1 MRPFGDFAIQ
11 SRRGHDAILLALPI
25 LIIFIFV
32 MAVGFA
38 VFYVSGEDGIYLWDY
53 HNYCDK
59 YKELGFSLMHGDV
72 RNVVWMIGNILK
84 SWYNVTP
91 VILLQPFFLLFNE
104 SRSGYIAA
112 IVVFYLIPTAFISAY
127 LGSLI
132 GHIGRTTLVQSKR
145 LQSFIIL
152 LMLAI
157 TYPPYWIPSLR
168 GYPDIAG
175 LIPLGLATIIVLRSD
190 SSRDLSIQRAA
201 ALGFLLWVPFLFRK
215 WYAYAI
221 VAFYISAFFYSI
233 VTSGGLNGGRL
244 GRLKCITATYATA
257 ASSTLAFAL
266 LFQPLLVLEGLQTDL
281 QDILQSYQISGIEH
295 IESFINFFGPVNLL
309 VASIGLAVGIDNRAS
324 RPVTLFV
331 FLNLSILYVLF
342 THTQYFGPHHYLPV
356 AFWIFSLDAVAIC
369 FFIKKISNAA
379 EACVAAFLVSLL
391 IFWGTFFP
399 LPGWA
404 RQSVGWLLPQ
414 AKHYQLKFPNR
425 RDYDALVAD
434 VERLTAGGDKLTVF
448 DYGYDG
454 YDDVMSD
461 ELLSALIG
469 QQSNKWLVRT
479 AHIDK
484 RDKFQIEPLLA
495 RYAIVPDPL
504 NTANLEHPA
513 LPPLP
518 ISMKARAV
526 ILEQVQVAP
535 GQRIREGRGIGAAYR
550 RLPTNYKI
558 SSNAVVH
565 IFEKVRPFTLAEI
578 DELLE
583 HFFHTYPE
591 WRTNYNFARVLLA
604 SDLNLID
611 RPWKIQFILPDEL
624 RIWPGKA
631 LSTRMSLPYS
641 IVKAGHIKAFLVST
655 KHKWSECSEQESLA
669 VTFEI
674 GSTLIWQ
681 GEASPSDSVVP
692 LTGRDG
698 DVVSF
703 KVGPAAQAGCEYLS
717 VRPIFAKR

>member
-1 MRPFGDFAIQ
+1 
-11 SRRGHDAILLALPI
+11 
-25 LIIFIFV
+25 
-32 MAVGFA
+32 
-38 VFYVSGEDGIYLWDY
+38 
-53 HNYCDK
+53 
-59 YKELGFSLMHGDV
+59 
-72 RNVVWMIGNILK
+72 
-84 SWYNVTP
+84 
-91 VILLQPFFLLFNE
+91 
-104 SRSGYIAA
+104 
-112 IVVFYLIPTAFISAY
+112 
-127 LGSLI
+127 
-132 GHIGRTTLVQSKR
+132 
-145 LQSFIIL
+145 
-152 LMLAI
+152 
-157 TYPPYWIPSLR
+157 
-168 GYPDIAG
+168 
-175 LIPLGLATIIVLRSD
+175 
-190 SSRDLSIQRAA
+190 
-201 ALGFLLWVPFLFRK
+201 
-215 WYAYAI
+215 
-221 VAFYISAFFYSI
+221 VAFYISSFFYSI
-233 VTSGGLNGGRL
+233 VTGRRFNGGRL
-244 GRLKCITATYATA
+244 ERLKCITTTYATA
-257 ASSTLAFAL
+257 ASITLAFAL
-266 LFQPLLVLEGLQTDL
+266 LFQPLLVLKSLQTDWP
-281 QDILQSYQISGIEH
+281 DILQSYQISGIEH
-295 IESFINFFGPVNLL
+295 IESFINFLGPVHLL
-309 VASIGLAVGIDNRAS
+309 VASIGLAVGIANRSS

-331 FLNLSILYVLF
+331 FLNFSILYVLF
-342 THTQYFGPHHYLPV
+342 THTQAFGPHHYLPV

-379 EACVAAFLVSLL
+379 EACVAAFLVSLV

-404 RQSVGWLLPQ
+404 REGVGWLLP
-414 AKHYQLKFPNR
+414 AKNYQLKFPNR
-425 RDYDALVAD
+425 RDYDALVVD
-434 VERLTAGGDKLTVF
+434 VERLTASGDKLTVF
-448 DYGYDG
+448 GYGYNGYNG

-469 QQSNKWLVRT
+469 LQSNSWLVRT
-479 AHIDK
+479 AQVDK

-504 NTANLEHPA
+504 NTAILEHPA
-513 LPPLP
+513 LPPPP
-518 ISMKARAV
+518 ISMKDHA
-526 ILEQVQVAP
+526 ITLEQVQVAP

-565 IFEKVRPFTLAEI
+565 IFEKVRPFTLTEI

-583 HFFHTYPE
+583 HFFHLYPE

-641 IVKAGHIKAFLVST
+641 VVKAGHIKGFLIST
-655 KHKWSECSEQESLA
+655 KHSWKACSDQESLA

-674 GSTLIWQ
+674 GSALIWQ
-681 GEASPSDSVVP
+681 GEASSSDSVVP

-717 VRPIFAKR
+717 LRPILAQR